1 MQVLFLFFFSDL
13 VVTESTWPVGYK
25 VKTDN
30 FQTKAPLRAITE
42 DVVTMKTRSVVI
54 TKVKKLI
61 NQLSVQQPTK
71 ISTWLKNT
79 ELVRKKRAAAANAV
93 AFKNATEVIQGEKVK
108 IGKLQQDCSQK
119 FFHVKNRLSNKLV
132 IVIYIRSK
140 QEYGRVFAESLD

>member
-1 MQVLFLFFFSDL
+1 
-13 VVTESTWPVGYK
+13 
-25 VKTDN
+25 
-30 FQTKAPLRAITE
+30 
-42 DVVTMKTRSVVI
+42 MKTRSVVI